1 MSHHG
6 SSPRFIREISVFASR
21 HLTPK
26 QLIFTLAL
34 LVGVGSAITAWVL
47 KTLIEEI
54 ALLLTSHFDV
64 TSANRLY
71 LVYPVV
77 GIFLCVMFV
86 KFIVRDDISH
96 GVTKILYALSRRQGD
111 IRSHNCWSSV
121 IASLTLW

>member
-34 LVGVGSAITAWVL
+34 LVGVGSAIAAWVL

-64 TSANRLY
+64 TSA
-71 LVYPVV
+71 
-77 GIFLCVMFV
+77 
-86 KFIVRDDISH
+86 
-96 GVTKILYALSRRQGD
+96 
-111 IRSHNCWSSV
+111 
-121 IASLTLW
+121 